1 MDFKKTRVK
10 QIETALK
17 TTRERFNSLL
27 ENDVE
32 ALEDFKVQAVAEGLK
47 ILDDYF
53 ESLRN
58 EDDPDIEKLRKK
70 HNELLDFIGE
80 NSVEYWLVLEKEFE
94 GL

>member
-17 TTRERFNSLL
+17 TTRERFNNLI

-70 HNELLDFIGE
+70 HNELLNFIGE
-80 NSVEYWLVLEKEFE
+80 NSVEH
-94 GL
+94 